1 MDAQRGKKELRAR
14 EGTDVGKWV
23 VRVIMFT

>member
-1 MDAQRGKKELRAR
+1 MDPQRGKKELRAR

-23 VRVIMFT
+23 VWVIMFT